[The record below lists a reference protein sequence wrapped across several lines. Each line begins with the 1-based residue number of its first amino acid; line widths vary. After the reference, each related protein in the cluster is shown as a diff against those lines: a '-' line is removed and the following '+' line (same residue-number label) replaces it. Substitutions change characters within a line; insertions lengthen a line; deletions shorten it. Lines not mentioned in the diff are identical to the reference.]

1 MFIGLLSGAIA
12 AILAALLSLPLH
24 SPDDVF
30 FNTASVTIGALLAGV
45 VAGALRRALPQRTF
59 LIAWTVAFAAVL
71 AGLVI
76 ADTTVERML
85 SFGAPIAALTFAV
98 TGAGVVMLPTMGIPR
113 PPMVAGA
120 AAIVAAALGLGLAGQ
135 GDAESGALALPPAPT
150 TTVAASNPSGSTTT
164 TTPAT
169 GTATGGSTGAAAA
182 TAPRGTDG
190 LPTRYAT
197 QADLKGVTFVVGEGS
212 QATFT
217 VTEKLAQLSLPNEAV
232 MKDTAL
238 TGDIR
243 LDGRE
248 SKITIDLLKLSSDQ
262 ANRDRFVRNTVFSKI
277 PTAVLTVP
285 ALTGLPARYEAGQ
298 VVKQTVNGTLAIN
311 GIEKPIAFDVEAR
324 MDGTTLN
331 VLGKTAFLWK
341 DFNMTA
347 PATPTVSVQDRVA
360 VEVLLVSKPKLG

>member
-30 FNTASVTIGALLAGV
+30 FNTASVTIGALLAGL
-45 VAGALRRALPQRTF
+45 VAGGLRQALPQRTF
-59 LIAWTVAFAAVL
+59 LIAWGVAFLAVL
-71 AGLVI
+71 GALAFGESQF
-76 ADTTVERML
+76 ERVL
-85 SFGAPIAALTFAV
+85 SFGAPIAAVVFLV
-98 TGAGVVMLPTMGIPR
+98 TGAGVVWLPSLGIPK
-113 PPMVAGA
+113 PPIVSG
-120 AAIVAAALGLGLAGQ
+120 AIVVIALALGIGLAGQ

-150 TTVAASNPSGSTTT
+150 TTVAASNAPG
-164 TTPAT
+164 
-169 GTATGGSTGAAAA
+169 GTATATAATGSTAAAAA
-182 TAPRGTDG
+182 TAPRGADG

-212 QATFT
+212 QASFT
-217 VTEKLAQLSLPNEAV
+217 VNEKLAQLPLPNDAV
-232 MKDTAL
+232 MKNTAL

-262 ANRDRFVRNTVFSKI
+262 PNRDRFVRNTVFSKI

-285 ALTGLPARYEAGQ
+285 ALSGLPARYEAGQ

-311 GIEKPIAFDVEAR
+311 GIEKPITFEVEAR

-331 VLGKTAFLWK
+331 VLGKTTFVWK